1 MTIKELCISKIHHFE
16 LCHHSLLS
24 RCPESLVVQGVAKSR
39 VIVETGVQT
48 VGGGEGEGGKGE
60 GGYGQG
66 DREGEEEGE
75 RRPNGLKEYILSHRE
90 EVTTFHPNL
99 FLVVFSAVTH
109 LQSVLKVKI
118 PRVLFLNCSRSKTL
132 ILMMM
137 VTITETATA

>member
-1 MTIKELCISKIHHFE
+1 MTIKELGISKIYHFE
-16 LCHHSLLS
+16 LCHHPLLS

-48 VGGGEGEGGKGE
+48 VGGGEGEGGQGE

-90 EVTTFHPNL
+90 EVATFHPNL
-99 FLVVFSAVTH
+99 LFIRYEPDHCTALSVTH
-109 LQSVLKVKI
+109 KI
-118 PRVLFLNCSRSKTL
+118 LLL
-132 ILMMM
+132 
-137 VTITETATA
+137 

>member
-1 MTIKELCISKIHHFE
+1 MIQRFPCAGGDLASAIGADLTCNLRLTVKELCISKIYQFE
-16 LCHHSLLS
+16 LCYHTLLS

-48 VGGGEGEGGKGE
+48 VGGVGGEGGQGE

-75 RRPNGLKEYILSHRE
+75 RKPNGLKEYILSHRE

-99 FLVVFSAVTH
+99 LFIRFESDHCAALSVTQKIH
-109 LQSVLKVKI
+109 LL
-118 PRVLFLNCSRSKTL
+118 
-132 ILMMM
+132 
-137 VTITETATA
+137 

>member
-1 MTIKELCISKIHHFE
+1 MTMKEFCILKIYTFE
-16 LCHHSLLS
+16 LCHHYLLS

-48 VGGGEGEGGKGE
+48 VGVGEGEGAQE

-75 RRPNGLKEYILSHRE
+75 RRPYGLKEYILSHRE

-99 FLVVFSAVTH
+99 LFIRYESCDHFTALSVT
-109 LQSVLKVKI
+109 KKI
-118 PRVLFLNCSRSKTL
+118 H
-132 ILMMM
+132 
-137 VTITETATA
+137 

>member
-1 MTIKELCISKIHHFE
+1 MLP
-16 LCHHSLLS
+16 HSLLS

-48 VGGGEGEGGKGE
+48 VGGGEGEGGQQGE
-60 GGYGQG
+60 GGYGQE

-99 FLVVFSAVTH
+99 LFIRYESCDHFTALSVT
-109 LQSVLKVKI
+109 KKI
-118 PRVLFLNCSRSKTL
+118 H
-132 ILMMM
+132 
-137 VTITETATA
+137 